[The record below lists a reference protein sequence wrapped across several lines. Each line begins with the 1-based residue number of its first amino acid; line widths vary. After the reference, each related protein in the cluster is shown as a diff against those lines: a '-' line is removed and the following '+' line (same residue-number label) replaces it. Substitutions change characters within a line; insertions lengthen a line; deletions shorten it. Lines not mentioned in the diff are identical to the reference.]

1 MPKKPEKSKT
11 SPFDSTRFLLLMLF
25 VLVMFISW
33 SIFFA
38 PQKVTSVPVNIVPE
52 KPVVTVEVKNPVPQ
66 LKSPTASAS
75 AITAQS
81 YYAIDVK
88 TGTQLL
94 AKREEEPQLPAST
107 TKMATALVAMSYYK
121 PDDVLTVG
129 QITTGGHKM
138 GLVYGEQISVKDL
151 LYGLLV
157 FSGNDAAEVLAQ
169 NYPGGRGGFVAAMNN
184 LVKKLRLASTHFT
197 NPAGFDEY
205 LHFSSSL
212 DLVTIA
218 MYGMDNPLFAQI
230 VGTKNYRITSA
241 DGKIMHRVENTN
253 RLIDKMPG
261 ILGVKTGWTEN
272 SGQDLVTLYER
283 DEHRVMLAVLG
294 STDRFGET
302 QTLLNWI
309 FDNYEWR

>member
-138 GLVYGEQISVKDL
+138 LSRPGLPCVGHGPALCLHRSRTVPEGNASVYGLYVKSCVDTW
-151 LYGLLV
+151 
-157 FSGNDAAEVLAQ
+157 
-169 NYPGGRGGFVAAMNN
+169 M
-184 LVKKLRLASTHFT
+184 RLASTVGVR
-197 NPAGFDEY
+197 PR
-205 LHFSSSL
+205 
-212 DLVTIA
+212 IA
-218 MYGMDNPLFAQI
+218 
-230 VGTKNYRITSA
+230 SA
-241 DGKIMHRVENTN
+241 T
-253 RLIDKMPG
+253 PP
-261 ILGVKTGWTEN
+261 
-272 SGQDLVTLYER
+272 
-283 DEHRVMLAVLG
+283 
-294 STDRFGET
+294 
-302 QTLLNWI
+302 
-309 FDNYEWR
+309 

>member
-1 MPKKPEKSKT
+1 MPQKPAKSKT
-11 SPFDSTRFLLLMLF
+11 NPFDSTRFLLLVLF
-25 VLVMFISW
+25 VLVMLVSW
-33 SIFFA
+33 GIFFV
-38 PQKVTSVPVNIVPE
+38 PQKAANVPAIVPE
-52 KPVVTVEVKNPVPQ
+52 KPAAKEEVKIPVPQ
-66 LKSPTASAS
+66 LKSSIASAS

-94 AKREEEPQLPAST
+94 AKREEDPRLPAST

-121 PDDVLTVG
+121 PDEVLTVG
-129 QITTGGHKM
+129 PINAGGHKM
-138 GLVYGEQISVKDL
+138 GLVYGEQISARDL

-169 NYPGGRGGFVAAMNN
+169 NYPGGRGEFVAAMNN
-184 LVKKLRLASTHFT
+184 LAKKLGLTSTHFT

-205 LHFSSSL
+205 LHFSSAR
-212 DLVTIA
+212 DLVKIA
-218 MYGMDNPLFAQI
+218 MYGMKNPLFAQI
-230 VGTKNYRITSA
+230 VGTKNYQITSA
-241 DGKIMHRVENTN
+241 DGKIVHRVENTN
-253 RLIDKMPG
+253 QLIEKMPG

-283 DEHRVMLAVLG
+283 DGHRIMLAVLG